1 MFLYNNISL
10 CYLKCV
16 IFLQA
21 ELAEQIAIKEREKIN
36 KRMAKQREE
45 AIEEARLEEERQK
58 LQQQYEKEAME
69 KRRKEV
75 STI

>member
-16 IFLQA
+16 TFLQA